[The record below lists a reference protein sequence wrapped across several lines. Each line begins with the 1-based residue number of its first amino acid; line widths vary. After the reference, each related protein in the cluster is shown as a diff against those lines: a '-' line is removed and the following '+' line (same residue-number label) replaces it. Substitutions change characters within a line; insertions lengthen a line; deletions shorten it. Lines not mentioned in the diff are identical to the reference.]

1 MCQRVADR
9 FREVPVHEKT
19 DEFDYEASIAACARQ
34 DPKALR
40 QLYEQDA
47 AYLLGVAQRIVR
59 DRQLAEDVV
68 HDAFV
73 KVWTQAAT
81 FDARRG
87 AGRGWIFSI
96 VRHQALNT
104 VRRRN
109 QEVDVDEDT
118 LDAHVNATPTHVPN
132 AFSIAADPLMHGRL
146 AQCLERLDAPRRASI
161 LYAYLDGY
169 SHSEIAERLRSPLGS
184 VKAWVRRGLQS
195 LRECME

>member
-1 MCQRVADR
+1 M
-9 FREVPVHEKT
+9 HEKT
-19 DEFDYEASIAACARQ
+19 DEFDYESLIAACARH
-34 DPKALR
+34 DAKALR
-40 QLYEQDA
+40 QLYERDA
-47 AYLLGVAQRIVR
+47 GYLLGVAQRIVR
-59 DRQLAEDVV
+59 ERQLAEDVL

-73 KVWTQAAT
+73 SVWTQAAT
-81 FDARRG
+81 FDAARG
-87 AGRGWIFSI
+87 SGRGWIFSI

-109 QEVDVDEDT
+109 KEVEVDEDT
-118 LDAHVNATPTHVPN
+118 LDAHMNATTSHVPN
-132 AFSIAADPLMHGRL
+132 SFSLEADPLMLGRL

-161 LYAYLDGY
+161 LYAYLDGC

>member
-1 MCQRVADR
+1 MHQHAAER

-19 DEFDYEASIAACARQ
+19 DEFDYESTIAACARQ
-34 DPKALR
+34 DAEALR
-40 QLYEQDA
+40 QLYARDA

-59 DRQLAEDVV
+59 DRQLAEDVL

-73 KVWTQAAT
+73 SVWTQAAT
-81 FDARRG
+81 FDAARG

-104 VRRRN
+104 VRRRSR
-109 QEVDVDEDT
+109 EVDMDEDS
-118 LDAHVNATPTHVPN
+118 LDAHMNATTAHLPN
-132 AFSIAADPLMHGRL
+132 TFSAQADPLMHGRL
-146 AQCLERLDAPRRASI
+146 AQCLERLDGPRRASI
-161 LYAYLDGY
+161 LYAYLDGC